1 MQYDTNNLDEATYL
15 ALLGF
20 PFKATRTGPVSAN
33 FSFAAGEGF
42 EEIRSGFWK
51 GEVTVHLSRWMATR
65 TAIKHQLAGQ
75 SVIVKQVVAP
85 SIVPAQQGA
94 QHTELRRG
102 QAYWY
107 REGTGVK
114 AAMFGNR
121 PLHTDRLAA
130 GNFYRT
136 REDAQQKRH
145 PMQVA

>member
-15 ALLGF
+15 ALHGF
-20 PFKATRTGPVSAN
+20 PFRTTRTGPVSAN
-33 FSFAAGEGF
+33 FSFAVGEGF
-42 EEIRSGFWK
+42 EEIRSRFWK
-51 GEVTVHLSRWMATR
+51 GEATVQLHRWMATR

-75 SVIVKQVVAP
+75 PVVVRQVVAP
-85 SIVPAQQGA
+85 PIVPTQQGT
-94 QHTELRRG
+94 QLTELRPG

-121 PLHTDRLAA
+121 PLHTDRLAE

-145 PMQVA
+145 PVQVA